1 MIEPPDLEVLT
12 AFIVTVRKEAS
23 TSRVIPSPGELLLRA
38 GRFFQGAPY
47 AARTLEVPGPEALV
61 INLRAFDCFTLVEN
75 CCALALLARQIIA
88 GIRAGNRHRPVAAN
102 EAISKDEGSGRKGFI
117 PSPRQGSSDVPAA
130 SAAKDQLGEDALL
143 PPPDLSPET
152 LAAAFAALLRTLR
165 YRVGV
170 IAGYASR
177 LHYFSDWLGEN
188 ERKGLLRDLT
198 ARLGGRPAPKVIDF
212 MTKNRELYPP
222 LGNADICREVQETER
237 RLSASPRFV
246 LPKEE
251 IACWEGKIVSGDIL
265 AIATHEEGL
274 DVAHAGLAIRRGGR
288 LHLLHASSQAGRV
301 IISPETL
308 AAYLEAQ
315 DNRAGVIVGRLR

>member
-61 INLRAFDCFTLVEN
+61 INLRTFDCFTLVEN

-102 EAISKDEGSGRKGFI
+102 KAISKEEGSGRKGFI
-117 PSPRQGSSDVPAA
+117 PSPRQGRPDVPAA

-143 PPPDLSPET
+143 PPPDLSPER
-152 LAAAFAALLRTLR
+152 LAVSFAALLRTLR
-165 YRVGV
+165 YRDGV
-170 IAGYASR
+170 IAGFASR

-188 ERKGLLRDLT
+188 ERKGLIRNVT
-198 ARLGGRPAPKVIDF
+198 ARLGGRPAPKVMDF
-212 MTKNRELYPP
+212 MTQHRELYPP
-222 LGNADICREVQETER
+222 LGNADIRREIWEIER
-237 RLSASPRFV
+237 RLSASPRPV
-246 LPKEE
+246 LTKEE
-251 IACWEGKIVSGDIL
+251 IALWEGKITPGDL
-265 AIATHEEGL
+265 VAIATHEEGL
-274 DVAHAGLAIRRGGR
+274 DVTHAGLAIRRGGR

-315 DNRAGVIVGRLR
+315 DNRAGIIVARLR